1 MVVEAST
8 MKTAD
13 LREIEIDFYNRCR
26 CEYFD
31 AIFFGVLKL
40 FKKNLYCVFSENA
53 YF

>member
-1 MVVEAST
+1 

-13 LREIEIDFYNRCR
+13 LREIEVDFYNRCR

-31 AIFFGVLKL
+31 AIFLVLKL
-40 FKKNLYCVFSENA
+40 FKNNLYYFFSKND